1 MSSVIKK
8 LIVGGKDLNFYV
20 GPQAPFTNKNAS
32 EGQKMF
38 GKAPQY
44 VVVQRNVRRY
54 QFERVILLGP
64 DECQS
69 SELRLDLGNF
79 PGKSSNE
86 DRLQVCKEKIRTQKY
101 LGKSCYHCIKC
112 TTAAFLTALMWR
124 RPLNSVFNYYR
135 PQKTRKAAQQDRY
148 LSAGL
153 DDKQVDDGNGLEGT
167 I

>member
-32 EGQKMF
+32 EEQKMF

-86 DRLQVCKEKIRTQKY
+86 DRLQVCKERIRTQKY